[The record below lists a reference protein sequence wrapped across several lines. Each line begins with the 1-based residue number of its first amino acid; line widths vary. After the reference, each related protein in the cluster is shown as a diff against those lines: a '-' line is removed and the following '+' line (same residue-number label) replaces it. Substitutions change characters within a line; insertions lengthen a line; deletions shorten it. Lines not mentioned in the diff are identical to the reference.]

1 MHRHILSLTAVS
13 TLSLAVVSVALA
25 APVRSADLSG
35 RSICWDN
42 GSVSSYGA
50 GGPYS
55 NSISGHGTWSMTGG
69 GVHIHTDRYD
79 YVASIQKLP
88 DGTFH
93 AEVPAASINATG
105 KYCK

>member
-1 MHRHILSLTAVS
+1 MQQHLLPLTAAS
-13 TLSLAVVSVALA
+13 MLSLAVVSAALA
-25 APVRSADLSG
+25 APVSSADLSG

-50 GGPYS
+50 GGTYS
-55 NSISGHGTWSMTGG
+55 NSMSGHGTWSMTAG

-93 AEVPAASINATG
+93 AEVPAASSNATG

>member
-1 MHRHILSLTAVS
+1 MHRHLLTLSAAA
-13 TLSLAVVSVALA
+13 TLSLIVVSAALA

-42 GSVSSYGA
+42 GSASSYGA
-50 GGPYS
+50 GGAYS
-55 NSISGHGTWSMTGG
+55 NSMSGHGTWSMTGG

-79 YVASIQKLP
+79 YVASVQKLP

-93 AEVPAASINATG
+93 AVVPVAGINATG